1 MLSVHIKKYLPK
13 ILGVVFVV
21 VVAVGATLLINNF
34 MEANKHAPKKKVQ
47 QITLV
52 KPPPPPPPPP
62 KIERPP
68 EQEINRDE
76 VDIPEPE
83 AMEEIPDIADAPPAG
98 DLLGL
103 DAEGGAGSD
112 GFGLIG
118 RKGGRGLLSGAGD
131 PNVVYASKLQH
142 EIEDIL
148 AQVDELRSFAYS
160 VKVDIWVD
168 ITGQISKVVLRTSTG
183 RKEMDKKL
191 IATIQ
196 QVSYNGNIPDS
207 LQQPIKYRLSSRI

>member
-1 MLSVHIKKYLPK
+1 MSSVHWKKHLPK
-13 ILGVVFVV
+13 ISAVVFVIV
-21 VVAVGATLLINNF
+21 VTIGASLFINNF
-34 MEANKHAPKKKVQ
+34 MEANKNVPKKKVQ

-62 KIERPP
+62 KIEKPP
-68 EQEINRDE
+68 EQEVRQEE

-83 AMEEIPDIADAPPAG
+83 AMEEIPDIADAPPVG

-118 RKGGRGLLSGAGD
+118 RKGGRGLLGGAGD

-142 EIEDIL
+142 EIENAL
-148 AQVDELRSFAYS
+148 AQIDELRSFAYS
-160 VKVDIWVD
+160 IRADIWVD
-168 ITGQISKVVLRTSTG
+168 TMGQVSKVVLVTSTG

-191 IATIQ
+191 IAVIEN
-196 QVSYNGNIPDS
+196 VSLLDS
-207 LQQPIKYRLSSRI
+207 VPESLMQPIKYRLSSRI